1 MPAAQVSNRQ
11 QFDALVVRQMWY
23 NQGKSDTRDTQRRI
37 LIMNPKASYLPLI
50 VEINEDG
57 YLAHCP
63 GLQGAFAEG
72 DTIEEAMFNC
82 IDVIKLIFAYRV
94 ERGETNI

>member
-1 MPAAQVSNRQ
+1 
-11 QFDALVVRQMWY
+11 
-23 NQGKSDTRDTQRRI
+23 
-37 LIMNPKASYLPLI
+37 MNPKAAYLPLI

-94 ERGETNI
+94 ERGETNIWPEIEFTPQMQLSFSVPIAMAA